1 MPGSARRLRAGA
13 RRARLMAAMSR
24 FWLADFKLS
33 RRGLIWRKTGR
44 RIGLDVITPGEVLKW
59 WSYYLFVRMR
69 RWRRG
74 PAPGA
79 ARLWFAP
86 EQPRPWYVIWA
97 AAIWAG
103 LHIARSEAE
112 ADLVFYFEDSTRPAA
127 PPPAGA
133 INAGCADITKSRVAR
148 VFGQVAGYPLSL
160 DPMAHHGAAVEKGE
174 ENGAHDGRI
183 VACPTPALIGK
194 NYERLIDATEGE
206 TAIDLRTSI
215 VGGRPAAVVIKTK
228 PAAKRFSIHNATV
241 RFAAVEDVFSA
252 AEIDLIARFSA
263 AMRLDWGALDVLR
276 DRANGRIY
284 IVDVNKTDT
293 GPAVDLSWPDRVRLT
308 RALAEALG
316 AFIAERSATPR
327 AEAASAML

>member
-1 MPGSARRLRAGA
+1 MTTPISH
-13 RRARLMAAMSR
+13 
-24 FWLADFKLS
+24 FWLADFKLTK
-33 RRGLIWRKTGR
+33 RGLIWRKTGR
-44 RIGLDVITPGEVLKW
+44 RIGLDVITPSEALKW
-59 WSYYLFVRMR
+59 FGYYLFVRLR

-74 PAPGA
+74 TAPGA

-97 AAIWAG
+97 ATIWAG

-112 ADLVFYFEDSTRPAA
+112 ADIVFYFEDSTRPAA
-127 PPPAGA
+127 PPPVGA

-148 VFGQVAGYPLSL
+148 MFGQVADYPLSL
-160 DPMAHHGAAVEKGE
+160 DPATHHGLAVEKGE

-183 VACPTPALIGK
+183 VMCPAPAQIGK
-194 NYERLIDATEGE
+194 NYERLIDAAEGDI
-206 TAIDLRTSI
+206 AIDLRTSI

-228 PAAKRFSIHNATV
+228 PAAKRFSIHNSTV
-241 RFAAVEDVFSA
+241 RFAAVDDVFSA
-252 AEIDLIARFSA
+252 DEVDLITRFCA

-276 DRANGRIY
+276 DRESGRIY

-308 RALAEALG
+308 SALAEALS
-316 AFIAERSATPR
+316 AFVAEKR
-327 AEAASAML
+327 ARPAEFDAAFNQAR